1 MQPILCKDSAR
12 QEQNEINTFISYAE
26 PQLILCKD
34 NARREQNEINKFISY
49 AEPQLILC
57 KDNPIT
63 FKHKIKGSETYL
75 FSLNPTKILYARTT
89 TESLQVQTT
98 DLGLNHIHEI
108 FPHGV
113 GNSTP

>member
-1 MQPILCKDSAR
+1 MQTECR
-12 QEQNEINTFISYAE
+12 ISSLLEY
-26 PQLILCKD
+26 
-34 NARREQNEINKFISY
+34 Y

-63 FKHKIKGSETYL
+63 YKHKIKGSETYL

-98 DLGLNHIHEI
+98 DLGLNYIHVI
-108 FPHGV
+108 FPTAWGKKPHIRGFYSHAVGEILTYVIRYGV
-113 GNSTP
+113 SIIF